1 MDMYPKKS
9 RYVCT
14 YVQFNAI
21 FERGPQ
27 LQLGKLR
34 QSRQTANQPS
44 CQNHEPL
51 SFLSC
56 HVMSCHASSHLVELA
71 DVRTFHVR
79 TYNTVCTYGHA
90 RIMHPW
96 PPKNHQR
103 LNTYVRTATTSPNI
117 YVDRARIYVLANN
130 LHIYASQQELK
141 NRAEQAG
148 VEETKKRK
156 KK

>member
-56 HVMSCHASSHLVELA
+56 HVMSCHASSHLVELV
-71 DVRTFHVR
+71 DVRTFHV
-79 TYNTVCTYGHA
+79 T
-90 RIMHPW
+90 
-96 PPKNHQR
+96 
-103 LNTYVRTATTSPNI
+103 TYVQYSVYIATYTHTHNAPLAPKKSPTTEHI
-117 YVDRARIYVLANN
+117 CTHRNN
-130 LHIYASQQELK
+130 
-141 NRAEQAG
+141 
-148 VEETKKRK
+148 VTKHTCRQSPHLCIS
-156 KK
+156 